1 MDMSI
6 YFLSIYPFI
15 YWFKIDTSKS
25 IEVQK
30 TDKAL
35 GNGFNCELF

>member
-1 MDMSI
+1 MSI

-15 YWFKIDTSKS
+15 YWFKVDTSES

-30 TDKAL
+30 TDKTV
-35 GNGFNCELF
+35 GNEFYCELF